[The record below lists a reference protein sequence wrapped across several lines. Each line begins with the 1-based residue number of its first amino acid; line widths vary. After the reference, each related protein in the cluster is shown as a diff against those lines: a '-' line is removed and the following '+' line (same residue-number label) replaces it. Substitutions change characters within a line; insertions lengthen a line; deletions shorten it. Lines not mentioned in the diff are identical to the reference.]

1 MRSIRGLY
9 VIRSGGAAL
18 VRAVDD
24 EEEETPAGE
33 ETPDEAPA
41 DDEPEDD
48 ADDEEGEEG
57 EEGDEEPGE
66 EEEEPAET
74 PADDRLA
81 TLEVDFSR
89 FDSWY
94 EIDSYWEGRFLER
107 TRAGAFKRTIARNGP
122 AGVKVLFN
130 HGFDMNIGD
139 KVLGVPEVLDER
151 DSGPHL
157 EAGLLDTSYNRDL
170 LPGLRA
176 GAYGSSFMFEVTA
189 EEWNHEPEK
198 SDYNPDGLPERT
210 ITEVTLYEAGPVTW
224 PASPE
229 ATAGVRSGTDWM
241 VERAQQRD
249 ADSSDDLVRSL
260 AGFRAMHGL
269 RSPLDEGHATPMR
282 SKSRSTASAPGS
294 QPARHL
300 DGLSPAQRAAHLR
313 ELEFPFLTAE
323 EAS

>member
-18 VRAVDD
+18 VRAVDEE
-24 EEEETPAGE
+24 EEEETPADE
-33 ETPDEAPA
+33 TTPDE
-41 DDEPEDD
+41 DEPE
-48 ADDEEGEEG
+48 EGEDG
-57 EEGDEEPGE
+57 PEEGDEDEPDEEE
-66 EEEEPAET
+66 EEEEPVAT
-74 PADDRLA
+74 PDDDRLA

-89 FDSWY
+89 FDNWY

-107 TRAGAFKRTIARNGP
+107 VAPGAFKRTISRNGP
-122 AGVKVLFN
+122 GAVKVLFN

-139 KVLGVPEVLDER
+139 KVLGVPEVLEER
-151 DSGPHL
+151 EGGPHL

-189 EEWNHEPEK
+189 EEWVHEPEK
-198 SDYNPDGLPERT
+198 SDANPDGLPERS

-224 PASPE
+224 PANPE
-229 ATAGVRSGTDWM
+229 ATSGVRSGTDWM

-249 ADSSDDLVRSL
+249 AAASEDLVRSL

-269 RSPLDEGHATPMR
+269 RTSHSESIATPLQPIPG
-282 SKSRSTASAPGS
+282 STASAPGS
-294 QPARHL
+294 QSARRL
-300 DGLSPAQRAAHLR
+300 DGLSPSQRAAHLR

>member
-24 EEEETPAGE
+24 EEEEETPADE
-33 ETPDEAPA
+33 TTPDEEAPA
-41 DDEPEDD
+41 EDGPEDDPDGDDEEDDEPD
-48 ADDEEGEEG
+48 
-57 EEGDEEPGE
+57 

-74 PADDRLA
+74 PDDDRLA
-81 TLEVDFSR
+81 TIEVDFSR

-122 AGVKVLFN
+122 TGVKVLFN

-151 DSGPHL
+151 DGGPHL

-198 SDYNPDGLPERT
+198 SDYNPEGLPERT

-229 ATAGVRSGTDWM
+229 ATAGIRSGTDWL

-269 RSPLDEGHATPMR
+269 RTPLDEGLATPAAR
-282 SKSRSTASAPGS
+282 SRSTASAPGS
-294 QPARHL
+294 QSARHL
-300 DGLSPAQRAAHLR
+300 DGLSPSQRDARLR